1 MTFFTSPKAREAAE
15 HAKLFTT
22 VDIPRNQSPTKL
34 KHLNSLKKKK
44 PPPHTH
50 TKNDFGESLV

>member
-22 VDIPRNQSPTKL
+22 VDSPCNQSPTKL
-34 KHLNSLKKKK
+34 KHLKSLKKKN

>member
-15 HAKLFTT
+15 HVKLFTT

-34 KHLNSLKKKK
+34 KHLKSLKKTLL
-44 PPPHTH
+44 PIHTQKMTLGSH
-50 TKNDFGESLV
+50 

>member
-44 PPPHTH
+44 NLLPIHTQKMTLGSH
-50 TKNDFGESLV
+50 